1 MAISEDN
8 LNLGEHFELIQK
20 FLDHPILKEVLKN
33 MHDKIKEEQSK
44 MGKVNI
50 LIAGKTG
57 VGKSTLVNAVFGKT
71 VATTGTGR
79 PVTDEIRC
87 TSPRASAVV
96 AALADPA
103 VRRRFKDVGQD
114 IWPVAQQT
122 PEALAALQKSDN
134 VVADHQGRRH
144 QNGVNGPKRGRP
156 QHQAM
161 FGEPLHSQPPD

>member
-79 PVTDEIRC
+79 PVR
-87 TSPRASAVV
+87 
-96 AALADPA
+96 
-103 VRRRFKDVGQD
+103 
-114 IWPVAQQT
+114 
-122 PEALAALQKSDN
+122 
-134 VVADHQGRRH
+134 
-144 QNGVNGPKRGRP
+144 
-156 QHQAM
+156 
-161 FGEPLHSQPPD
+161 